1 MFNEF
6 WQFYSPSMEIII
18 LLASLELLIQ
28 CITGY
33 IIEPI
38 LHVWNKSHM
47 AMVLFLYYDIGF
59 YLLIFYL
66 VFLH

>member
-6 WQFYSPSMEIII
+6 WQFYSPSMEII